1 MLFDR
6 AGGSIWP
13 GAMLHAAAQG
23 GIKIVSDCDPA
34 FPALATAWVAV
45 GSAVPWT
52 LFLLRGQCRGSQV
65 IPGW

>member
-1 MLFDR
+1 
-6 AGGSIWP
+6 
-13 GAMLHAAAQG
+13 MLHAAAQG